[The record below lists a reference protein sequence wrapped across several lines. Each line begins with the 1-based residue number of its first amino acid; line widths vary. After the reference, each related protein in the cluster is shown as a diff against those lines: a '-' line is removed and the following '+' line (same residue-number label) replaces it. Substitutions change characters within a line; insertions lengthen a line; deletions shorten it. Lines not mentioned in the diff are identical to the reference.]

1 MNKLEKKVIQC
12 LNEDIK
18 APYEV
23 AQELRMKRKMQL
35 LKLKNALNELYAND
49 VIDTIKVNGEKK
61 IYVKTM

>member
-23 AQELRMKRKMQL
+23 AQDLRMKRKTQL
-35 LKLKNALNELYAND
+35 LKLKDAINSLYAMD
-49 VIDTIKVNGEKK
+49 LIDTIQLNGEKK